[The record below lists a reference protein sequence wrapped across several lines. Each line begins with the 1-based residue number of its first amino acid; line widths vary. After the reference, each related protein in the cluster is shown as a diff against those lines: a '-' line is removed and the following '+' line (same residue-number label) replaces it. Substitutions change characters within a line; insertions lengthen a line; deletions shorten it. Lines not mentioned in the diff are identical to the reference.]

1 MTGRNAKIICTI
13 GPASVVP
20 SVLFS
25 LIRNGMDVARLNFSH
40 GDHESHRKAI
50 ELVREGS
57 KRYKRPVAIL
67 QDLQGIKI
75 RAGRVKG
82 GSVLLEKGS
91 KVIVAPGDGIG
102 DQTKIYITYAD
113 IAKGARKGDRI
124 SLDDGRIQLEVESK
138 DRHSLK
144 TTVVESGILTDRK
157 GVNLPFKIKA
167 HSFTDK
173 DAADVDFGLMMGVDY
188 IALSFVRSAYDIER
202 LEDWFKKR
210 NKCVPIIAKIEKPE
224 ALTNIE
230 EILDK
235 ADGIMIARGDL
246 GVELPPEEIPV
257 IQKRLIALSNNKGKL
272 VITATQMLES
282 MTEHNRPT
290 RAEATDVAN
299 AVIDGTDALMLS
311 AETASGKYPVETLA
325 MMNKIIEYTERNS
338 PAQSSTFR
346 LTDSQCNSPAAIPV
360 VAPMFGN
367 PLFSEAVA
375 DAACRAAEDIKARF
389 VIACTSSGF
398 TARLVSKFRPGRP
411 IIAFT
416 PAACAQKRMS
426 LYWGVHPKLMPPP
439 TGTDEM
445 IAEVEK
451 LLLAEGLVKKGDKI
465 VITASAPLL
474 GSGKTNLLKLHRIGE
489 GNLRDNKR
497 I

>member
-1 MTGRNAKIICTI
+1 MTHRNAKIVCTL

-57 KRYKRPVAIL
+57 KKYKRPVAIL

-91 KVIVAPGDGIG
+91 KVIVAPGDGTG
-102 DQTKIYITYAD
+102 DETKIYVTYAGIVKD
-113 IAKGARKGDRI
+113 ARKGDRI
-124 SLDDGRIQLEVESK
+124 SLDDGLIQLEVESK
-138 DRHSLK
+138 ERNSLK
-144 TTVVESGILTDRK
+144 TTVVEGGILTDRK

-167 HSFTDK
+167 HSFTEK
-173 DAADVDFGLMMGVDY
+173 DAADVDFGLMMDVDY

-202 LEDWFKKR
+202 LEERFKKR
-210 NKCVPIIAKIEKPE
+210 KKRIPIIAKIEKPE

-230 EILDK
+230 EILEK

-246 GVELPPEEIPV
+246 GVELPPEKIPV
-257 IQKRLIALSNNKGKL
+257 IQKRLIALANNKGKL

-282 MTEHNRPT
+282 MTGHNRPT
-290 RAEATDVAN
+290 RAEAADVAN

-311 AETASGKYPVETLA
+311 AETASGKYPVESLK

-338 PAQSSTFR
+338 PAQSSSFR
-346 LTDSQCNSPAAIPV
+346 LKNSQCNSPGAAPS
-360 VAPMFGN
+360 A
-367 PLFSEAVA
+367 LFSEAVA

-398 TARLVSKFRPGRP
+398 TARLVSKFRPGSP

-416 PAACAQKRMS
+416 PEASVLKKMS
-426 LYWGVHPKLMPPP
+426 LYWGVRAKLMPPP
-439 TGTDEM
+439 TDTDKM
-445 IAEVEK
+445 ITEVEN

-465 VITASAPLL
+465 VITASSPLL

-489 GNLRDNKR
+489 GSLRDNKR
-497 I
+497 S